1 MWASKIHTVN
11 WALRSNGR
19 ERDRRQD
26 SPEDASVAVR
36 KFPEK
41 GWDPSG
47 MGNPSV
53 KREY

>member
-1 MWASKIHTVN
+1 MGLYGTGASAT
-11 WALRSNGR
+11 
-19 ERDRRQD
+19 DQD
-26 SPEDASVAVR
+26 SPEDALVAVR